1 MLSLKERAISNERFV
16 GMTVNDIFKFKK
28 EVIADYA
35 NLQKEIFG
43 EKVDMND
50 NSLVLHKASD
60 IQTNLLEMINDKV
73 KKSGKEFRLTTL
85 NKSAIEQ
92 ITKFYV
98 NKYTDDILDYVKS
111 LCSKEE
117 FEIVKKELESE
128 MSLEDEDMF
137 KDIEASNDI
146 PLIQQVDYLVSE
158 LDTQFKDIKANIKS
172 SFELEKDVKENSKVG
187 QEAAKNFKDSAN
199 FTPSPQQP
207 IDVDFKPVGK
217 ESMQDDKKE
226 LLNMIEECTNYY
238 YNINRVTAMIGG
250 QTAILKN
257 VMDNILIYCNNMNK
271 LVDDLY
277 GKESNSEIKT
287 KLSNMQIELAKMIC
301 AYNPNNKNDMN
312 TVINSFKAIQ
322 VDQEGKPVMY
332 GDFFGN
338 TINVNDIKPNTN
350 NTQQN
355 NPKVSS
361 ELLVKYPDMIS
372 LMRKISQMGVEVS
385 LKEIKTAYKNNPL
398 CVVKAD
404 LYIEGNNLNKSLII
418 DTEGVLFNDNN
429 KVVLI
434 PESNILEDGIVLDL
448 KDEELIQKYIY
459 SNISNEELLKHD
471 KLDRDLRILSRVVDL
486 TSMNSEQKQAVINVL
501 LQKPSKVVL
510 NEAIEYDEDVRF
522 KLNKWTAIDEFEL
535 ISNSTVK
542 TTFLGTTCKRKRQII
557 KFNKGELAVGR

>member
-16 GMTVNDIFKFKK
+16 GMTVKDIFKFKK

-85 NKSAIEQ
+85 NKSATEQ

-98 NKYTDDILDYVKS
+98 NKYTNDILDYIKS
-111 LCSKEE
+111 LCSEEE
-117 FEIVKKELESE
+117 FEMVKKELESE

-146 PLIQQVDYLVSE
+146 PLIQQVDYLISE

-172 SFELEKDVKENSKVG
+172 SFELEKDVKENSKAG

-207 IDVDFKPVGK
+207 VDVDFEPVGK
-217 ESMQDDKKE
+217 ESVQDDKKE

-257 VMDNILIYCNNMNK
+257 VMDNILVYCNNMNK

-322 VDQEGKPVMY
+322 VDQEGKPVVY
-332 GDFFGN
+332 EDFFGN

-350 NTQQN
+350 NTQTS

-361 ELLVKYPDMIS
+361 KLLVKYPEMIP
-372 LMRKISQMGVEVS
+372 LIRKISQMGIEID
-385 LKEIKTAYKNNPL
+385 LKEIKSGYKNNTK
-398 CVVKAD
+398 CVVRAD
-404 LYIEGNNLNKSLII
+404 LSIEGNNLNKPLII
-418 DTEGVLFNDNN
+418 DTEGVLFNDDN
-429 KVVLI
+429 KVILL
-434 PESNILEDGIVLDL
+434 ESNIIEDSIVLDL
-448 KDEELIQKYIY
+448 KDEELIQKYIH
-459 SNISNEELLKHD
+459 SNISNDELLKHD
-471 KLDRDLRILSRVVDL
+471 KLDKNLRILSRVVDL
-486 TSMNSEQKQAVINVL
+486 SSMTSEQRKTIVNVL

-510 NEAIEYDEDVRF
+510 NEAVQYDEDVRF
-522 KLNKWTAIDEFEL
+522 KLSKWTDVDDFEL

-542 TTFLGTTCKRKRQII
+542 STFLGTTNKRKKQII
-557 KFNKGELAVGR
+557 KFIKGELAVGR